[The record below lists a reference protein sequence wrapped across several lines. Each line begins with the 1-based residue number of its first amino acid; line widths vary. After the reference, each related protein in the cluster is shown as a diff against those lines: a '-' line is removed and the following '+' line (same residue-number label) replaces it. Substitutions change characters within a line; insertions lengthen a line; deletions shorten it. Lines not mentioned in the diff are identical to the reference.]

1 MKVNKKSN
9 KIQEEE
15 QMNAPLTKDE
25 LKELK
30 KELQKEFREQIP
42 EATGAITPMSL
53 LDLVPTKAGSILG
66 TKILRF
72 FKETLSKTRPKF
84 FRGVGEGGFDDAIE
98 SGVFRNKPMDPDR
111 IVPEGTFD
119 LSKTGSFGDLVYV
132 SPKLEEVAKRYGMT
146 SKTKSGYPSYVAEFD
161 DLLSAKKLYPKKG
174 DLKGPTRGW
183 SKAFK
188 GDLPIEESTARI
200 IKYSGPE
207 DKVGTTVAD
216 FRKPLVGKTP
226 TPTTPVTTDSKS
238 KKKKQKKKLN
248 YPMGRKI

>member
-9 KIQEEE
+9 KMQEEE
-15 QMNAPLTKDE
+15 QMNAPLTKSE
-25 LKELK
+25 L
-30 KELQKEFREQIP
+30 KELQKEFRGQIP

-84 FRGVGEGGFDDAIE
+84 YRGLGTTGEGFEDAIE
-98 SGVFRNKPMDPDR
+98 SGVFRPKQRDPDR
-111 IVPEGTFD
+111 IVPEGKFD
-119 LSKTGSFGDLVYV
+119 LDKTGSYGDLTYV
-132 SPKLEEVAKRYGMT
+132 SPRFDVSKRYAAG
-146 SKTKSGYPSYVAEFD
+146 SGYPAYLAEFE
-161 DLLSAKKLYPKKG
+161 DLLSAKKLYRKFG
-174 DLKGPTRGW
+174 DTPGPTKGW
-183 SKAFK
+183 SKAFR
-188 GDLPIEESTARI
+188 GDLPVEESTARI

-216 FRKPLVGKTP
+216 FRKPIVGKTP

-238 KKKKQKKKLN
+238 EKKKPSKKLKFSTS
-248 YPMGRKI
+248 RKI